1 LTPLY
6 AHAHNAFDLM
16 TFDEQLGRAFD
27 TISGLIRAE
36 VSRQVHAVSDELAA
50 ARLGVVA
57 RESEAATARLVE
69 SIRAIGSARSL
80 SEVLDALVTC
90 AGLEA
95 SRAGVLLVRGDR
107 FHGWR
112 FIGFGDA
119 FDGTDAI
126 EIARHDAGVITQ
138 AVDTM
143 TIGIGGLEGRPAA
156 PRFAQLPARR
166 SCIAVPL
173 AVGGQAVA
181 VLYADAG
188 GVAPEAG
195 TPGAEPNPEPGTLNT
210 DALEVLTRYAARTL
224 EAFTV
229 IQAARSL
236 VVVPGLPS
244 SAHTK

>member
-1 LTPLY
+1 
-6 AHAHNAFDLM
+6 M
-16 TFDEQLGRAFD
+16 TFDQQLGRAFD

-57 RESEAATARLVE
+57 RESEAATARLADG
-69 SIRAIGSARSL
+69 IRAIGSGRSL

-95 SRAGVLLVRGDR
+95 SRAGVLLIHGDR

-119 FDGTDAI
+119 FDRTDAI
-126 EIARHDAGVITQ
+126 EVSRRDAGVIARAEDTA
-138 AVDTM
+138 AVT
-143 TIGIGGLEGRPAA
+143 IGGLEGRPPA
-156 PRFAQLPARR
+156 PAFAQLPARR
-166 SCIAVPL
+166 SCIALPL
-173 AVGGQAVA
+173 AIGGQAVA

-188 GVAPEAG
+188 GVGHPERAAPG
-195 TPGAEPNPEPGTLNT
+195 SEPNQEPGTLNT
-210 DALEVLTRYAARTL
+210 EALEILTRYAARTL
-224 EAFTV
+224 EAFTA

-236 VVVPGLPS
+236 VADAEAPIVAGTR
-244 SAHTK
+244 AT